1 MELIFN
7 RIYQRTLI
15 FKQVHRTF
23 VGDKNKQSP
32 STE

>member
-1 MELIFN
+1 MGLILIGF
-7 RIYQRTLI
+7 IKEPLI
-15 FKQVHRTF
+15 FKQVRRTF